1 MSDKKKEYHADTPTK
16 IGAHKTI
23 ECKPFD
29 PIKSFIRDPSGV
41 YVLIRVN
48 FEVLK
53 IELGVCDKN
62 NTMLIVFRGSNAQEI
77 YHTLL
82 SYEKRYKKN
91 WFREKTHLTYIGKEL
106 KKAEFALVTGNNAYY
121 QE

>member
-1 MSDKKKEYHADTPTK
+1 MSDNKYHADSPTK
-16 IGAHKTI
+16 KGSYKTI
-23 ECKPFD
+23 ECKSFD
-29 PIKSFIRDPSGV
+29 PIKHFIRDPSGV

-48 FEVLK
+48 FEILK
-53 IELGVCDKN
+53 IELGVCNKKN
-62 NTMLIVFRGSNAQEI
+62 EILIGFCGSNSQEI

-91 WFREKTHLTYIGKEL
+91 WFREKTHLAYIGKEL
-106 KKAEFALVTGNNAYY
+106 KKAEWALVTGNNAYY